1 MEILRGIKTGKLK
14 TVRHV
19 LLQFI
24 CLLGLIVILIIMT
37 GCNPSPEPQFRFNRV
52 ALLKQEKN
60 DLAEGERFSN
70 AYQSEIGDIL
80 TALYGTPNEP
90 RFPFLLGEEDPAH
103 DVLSL
108 NNLQLAA
115 GPVAADRLEKTAGL
129 YREHCSH
136 CHGITGDGAGGTA
149 ASLEPYPRDFR
160 LGKFKFKSTP
170 LRRMPTNDDLT
181 RILKNG
187 IPGTAMPSF
196 RTLPDNEIAALVDYV
211 KYLTIRGQHERR
223 LIAELSNLDDAPIL
237 DFKLLADADEE
248 GQPIDE
254 EMKAENTETFEAQ
267 LYTVVGEY
275 LAEDII
281 PRWVDPDDEISEVN
295 NAPAGF
301 QSKHPAHSALL
312 QTGKD
317 LFYGKANCVQCH
329 GETGLGD
336 GQTANYDD
344 WTNDWLKTIGVDVN
358 QPATYQD
365 FMMAGALHPRPI
377 RPRNLRTPIFRGGN
391 LPSDVYRRIANGIE
405 GTPMPSSPTL
415 TTDEIWALVSYVKSL
430 PFEDQGSPENELP
443 VNDRI
448 VD

>member
-1 MEILRGIKTGKLK
+1 M
-14 TVRHV
+14 RHV
-19 LLQFI
+19 PLQLI
-24 CLLGLIVILIIMT
+24 CLLALIVMLVIMS
-37 GCNPSPEPQFRFNRV
+37 GCNPSPEPRFRFNRV

-60 DLAEGERFSN
+60 DLAEGENFPI
-70 AYQSEIGDIL
+70 AYQNEIGDIL

-90 RFPFLLGEEDPAH
+90 RFPFPLGEEDPAH
-103 DVLSL
+103 AVLTL
-108 NNLQLAA
+108 DNLQRAA
-115 GPVAADRLEKTAGL
+115 GPVAADRLQRTTGL

-136 CHGITGDGAGGTA
+136 CHGISGDGAGGTA
-149 ASLEPYPRDFR
+149 PSLEPYPRDFR

-170 LRRMPTNDDLT
+170 LRRMPTDEDLT
-181 RILKNG
+181 RVLVNG

-196 RTLPDNEIAALVDYV
+196 RTLPDDDIAALVDYV

-223 LIAELSNLDDAPIL
+223 LIAELSNLDNGPIL
-237 DFKLLADADEE
+237 DFSLLSDVDDQ
-248 GQPIDE
+248 GQPVDE
-254 EMKAENTETFEAQ
+254 EMTEENAEEFEAQ

-275 LAEDII
+275 LGEDII
-281 PRWVDPDDEISEVN
+281 PRWVDPEDEISDVDK
-295 NAPAGF
+295 APAGF
-301 QSKHPAHSALL
+301 QANHPEHTVLL

-344 WTNDWLKTIGVDVN
+344 WTNDWLKTIGVDVD
-358 QPATYQD
+358 QPNTYQD
-365 FMMAGALHPRPI
+365 FLMAGALHPRPI

-415 TTDEIWALVSYVKSL
+415 TTEEIWALVSYVKSL
-430 PFEDQGSPENELP
+430 PFEDQGAPKNELP